1 MEATIETSG
10 SMEVIEIESSFM
22 AWILP
27 EIQLLLL
34 QKKIVSC
41 SKTIEDIM
49 GRILQH
55 YKGLYTSES

>member
-1 MEATIETSG
+1 MEATTETSG

-22 AWILP
+22 AWLLP
-27 EIQLLLL
+27 EMQLLLL
-34 QKKIVSC
+34 QKKIVSS
-41 SKTIEDIM
+41 SKTIEDIL